1 MIRYGVIFPRI
12 HRNGICEFYSTSTVI
27 GSVTSSLCFIF
38 SWLRKACRVVSSGI
52 AALPSVIICLE
63 FQPFSIRTLAL
74 NYESVIRPT
83 LIFDLCPSLNQ
94 FQKKISGFWIFSDF
108 LDTNLYHPPWL
119 SGHIG
124 STKSGM
130 EGTSVTSWRT
140 APPET
145 LKYSVVA
152 QGLTRKKIKKHQS
165 KGSKIRL

>member
-1 MIRYGVIFPRI
+1 MKPGGGGANRFPQKSLSVIF
-12 HRNGICEFYSTSTVI
+12 S
-27 GSVTSSLCFIF
+27 
-38 SWLRKACRVVSSGI
+38 
-52 AALPSVIICLE
+52 
-63 FQPFSIRTLAL
+63 
-74 NYESVIRPT
+74 
-83 LIFDLCPSLNQ
+83 
-94 FQKKISGFWIFSDF
+94 KKIPQFLKLSDF
-108 LDTNLYHPPWL
+108 SAFFPNFRHFAIFFFRKIFRFFAITFPNFFFRFAQSYRVPGCSDNTSLTQIYATAPLI